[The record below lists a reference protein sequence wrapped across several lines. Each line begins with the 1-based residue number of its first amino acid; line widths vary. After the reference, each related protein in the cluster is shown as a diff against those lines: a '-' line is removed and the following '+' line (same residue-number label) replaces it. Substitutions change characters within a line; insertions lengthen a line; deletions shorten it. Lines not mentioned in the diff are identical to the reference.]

1 MDILDKE
8 NWPQKVWDTKM
19 QTNILNTLYPNVLVS
34 SGYSPPN
41 LTMASNIAVCAAVIV
56 QQILP
61 HASLGQGGVVS
72 IV

>member
-1 MDILDKE
+1 
-8 NWPQKVWDTKM
+8 M
-19 QTNILNTLYPNVLVS
+19 QTNILNTLYSNVLVS

-41 LTMASNIAVCAAVIV
+41 LTMASNIAVSAAVIV

-61 HASLGQGGVVS
+61 HASLVQGGVVS